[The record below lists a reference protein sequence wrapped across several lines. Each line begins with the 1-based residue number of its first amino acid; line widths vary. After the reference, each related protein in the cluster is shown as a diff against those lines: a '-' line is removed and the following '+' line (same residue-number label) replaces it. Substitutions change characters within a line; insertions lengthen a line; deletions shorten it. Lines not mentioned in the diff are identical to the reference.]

1 VVNGC
6 VVVVVVVV
14 FVVVVVVVVVIVCAE
29 CCLVKATVACQQC
42 GGIECIVV
50 YVEIWYK
57 NSTYENAREQ
67 NIHKV
72 EPKKRFYF
80 FQRSNGQYLC
90 VTQKRTYGTEQIK
103 DKDFFPSQD

>member
-1 VVNGC
+1 V
-6 VVVVVVVV
+6 
-14 FVVVVVVVVVIVCAE
+14 E
-29 CCLVKATVACQQC
+29 ATVACQQC

-72 EPKKRFYF
+72 QPKKRFYF
-80 FQRSNGQYLC
+80 FQRSNGRYPR
-90 VTQKRTYGTEQIK
+90 VTQKECMVQNKLKTKI
-103 DKDFFPSQD
+103 FFPSQDPTEFIHLFFSLVVTICRN